1 MSLRPTYESIR
12 ILSHVAQEI
21 SSASDAQSL
30 SDALFR
36 VVDELIEV
44 PYSSIFLWDFNEN
57 RLRLM
62 ANKGFSEKD
71 RLESE
76 RTAMD
81 RHPGWVY
88 LNREPIHIRNME
100 TEPVPNYVTSGI
112 RSFTVKSRL
121 WLPIATSDRSLGAFG
136 FASEHVDY
144 FTDEHKNI
152 LEMVCR
158 LAGNIYSNIVFSEAE
173 KKYIRSIEL
182 SMNQLREASD
192 AQQNFVAKMSH
203 EMRTPLNGIIGMTQL
218 LHRTVLDEK
227 QQKFVHII
235 HDQSSI
241 LMSLVNDV
249 LDISKIQSEDF
260 QLVKFPF
267 ALSELM
273 ATSFESH
280 AYQAEQKGLYLN
292 LDIATNLPQQLIGDS
307 LRIAQVINNLMGNA
321 IKFTV
326 HGGIDVRVIW
336 NSDSASKG
344 HLSLMVKDS
353 GVGIAQDK
361 LNVIFERFMQ
371 ADDSV
376 SRQFGGS
383 GLGLFITREI
393 IHKMGGSIRV
403 ESQPGEG
410 STFHVELPLEVS
422 EVIISEIREVNTAGF
437 FGKRALVA
445 EDNPVNLLYLESL
458 LVAWGMH
465 VTPASNGIEAIEAC
479 KKTSFDIIFLDIQM
493 PVMDGI
499 TAAKEIRNVLG
510 VKTPVI
516 AQSANIV
523 QNIIDACYEA
533 GIQDYISKPFTEDAL
548 RSKLASFFRIPI
560 PSDSKTKSE
569 PMHTNELNMDAIY
582 QKGYDMTGNN
592 PDMGNKMLTILVREL
607 EKHIPLFSDA
617 VAREDREALKAL
629 GHKYK
634 SSMRLFEIHPAADLC
649 LYLEKESLQAQD
661 WSVIQEKYQELE
673 SMMNAIV
680 AGIKPR
686 LKHA

>member
-1 MSLRPTYESIR
+1 MSLRPKHESIR
-12 ILSHVAQEI
+12 ILSHVAQAI

-44 PYSSIFLWDFNEN
+44 PYSSIFLWDFKEN

-100 TEPVPNYVTSGI
+100 TEAVPNYVTSGV
-112 RSFTVKSRL
+112 RSFTVKCRL
-121 WLPIATSDRSLGAFG
+121 WLPIATTDRSLGAFG

-173 KKYIRSIEL
+173 KQYIKSIEL
-182 SMNQLREASD
+182 SMHQLREASD
-192 AQQNFVAKMSH
+192 AQQNFIAKMSH
-203 EMRTPLNGIIGMTQL
+203 EMRTPLNGIVGMTHL
-218 LHRTVLDEK
+218 LDRTTLEEN
-227 QQKFVHII
+227 QRKFLRII

-260 QLVKFPF
+260 QLVRFPF
-267 ALSELM
+267 EPLDMITACI
-273 ATSFESH
+273 ESH
-280 AYQAEQKGLYLN
+280 RYQADQKGLELKSH
-292 LDIATNLPQQLIGDS
+292 ISHELPTQLLGDS
-307 LRIAQVINNLMGNA
+307 LRISQVLNNLLGNA
-321 IKFTV
+321 IKFTSSGMIEV
-326 HGGIDVRVIW
+326 EVFWHQNAEKRGILYLRVR
-336 NSDSASKG
+336 
-344 HLSLMVKDS
+344 DS
-353 GVGIAQDK
+353 GVGIQPDK
-361 LNVIFERFMQ
+361 LEAIFERFVQ

-393 IHKMGGSIRV
+393 AQKMGGSIRV
-403 ESQPGEG
+403 ESEVGKG
-410 STFHVELPLEVS
+410 SLFIVELPLE
-422 EVIISEIREVNTAGF
+422 ISNAELHEIHEISTAGF
-437 FGKRALVA
+437 HGKRALVA
-445 EDNPVNLLYLESL
+445 EDNSVNLLYLESL
-458 LVAWGMH
+458 LSAWGMH
-465 VTPASNGIEAIEAC
+465 VTAASNGAEAIEAC
-479 KKTSFDIIFLDIQM
+479 RHAPFDVIFLDIQM

-499 TAAKEIRNVLG
+499 TAAKGIRGTLG
-510 VKTPVI
+510 LNTPII

-523 QNIIDACYEA
+523 QNVIDSCYEV

-548 RSKLASFFRIPI
+548 RTKLASLFRIPMAI
-560 PSDSKTKSE
+560 ESVTKPE
-569 PMHTNELNMDAIY
+569 PMHTNALNMDAIY

-592 PDMGNKMLTILVREL
+592 PEMGNKMLTILVREL
-607 EKHIPLFSDA
+607 EKHIPLFADA
-617 VAREDREALKAL
+617 VAQQDRETLRAL

-649 LYLEKESLQAQD
+649 LFLEKEALQAAD

-686 LKHA
+686 LKNA

>member
-1 MSLRPTYESIR
+1 MSLRPTHESIR

-158 LAGNIYSNIVFSEAE
+158 LGGNIYSNIVFSEAE

-182 SMNQLREASD
+182 SMHQLREASD

-403 ESQPGEG
+403 ESQPDEG

-422 EVIISEIREVNTAGF
+422 EVIISEIR
-437 FGKRALVA
+437 
-445 EDNPVNLLYLESL
+445 
-458 LVAWGMH
+458 
-465 VTPASNGIEAIEAC
+465 
-479 KKTSFDIIFLDIQM
+479 
-493 PVMDGI
+493 
-499 TAAKEIRNVLG
+499 
-510 VKTPVI
+510 
-516 AQSANIV
+516 
-523 QNIIDACYEA
+523 
-533 GIQDYISKPFTEDAL
+533 
-548 RSKLASFFRIPI
+548 
-560 PSDSKTKSE
+560 
-569 PMHTNELNMDAIY
+569 
-582 QKGYDMTGNN
+582 
-592 PDMGNKMLTILVREL
+592 
-607 EKHIPLFSDA
+607 
-617 VAREDREALKAL
+617 
-629 GHKYK
+629 
-634 SSMRLFEIHPAADLC
+634 
-649 LYLEKESLQAQD
+649 
-661 WSVIQEKYQELE
+661 
-673 SMMNAIV
+673 
-680 AGIKPR
+680 
-686 LKHA
+686 